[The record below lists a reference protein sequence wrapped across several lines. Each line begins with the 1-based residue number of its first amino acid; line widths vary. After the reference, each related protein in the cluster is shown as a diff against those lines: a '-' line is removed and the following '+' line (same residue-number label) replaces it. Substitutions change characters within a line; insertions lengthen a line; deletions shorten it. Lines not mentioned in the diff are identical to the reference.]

1 MRAIAYMLVIG
12 LMAGLGGC
20 TTLPDRQTV
29 AENATQFINRTEAML
44 AAQRDRIAEAVN
56 DIKAD
61 SQTARRNEVNNLFRQ
76 PRIDPLTDYL
86 QSYSGDPRYVRERAL
101 VSAERDKRCAAV
113 AERYA
118 TRAATRY
125 NLQRLENGYRRSC
138 PVQVAAFER
147 RVNPPRVVV
156 TNEPEQPVEPP
167 APAKP
172 ATPKPESAARE
183 QSDKPIEP
191 SAAPIAGPRVR
202 QASPSEPVA
211 SEAASSCY
219 LLYAIKNYQEAHS
232 ECLKAARAGDAKAQH
247 HLADIALIS
256 KEQDAALHW
265 ARQSAEQDHPAGQ
278 LLLADLLQRSGSEAE
293 ALQLLRKA
301 ADQGLAEAD
310 YRIGQAYL
318 NGQGADADPAEA
330 IRFFERAAQKD
341 HVQAQLQ
348 LAELYSRSKG
358 ADQTKAR
365 AWLTRA
371 AEQESA
377 EAQFKL
383 GLSFHEGRGG
393 PADNREAYIWLSR
406 AMLNGNERAR
416 AHLER
421 IAPELSAEQLGEAQA
436 QVQSGLAGRR
446 P

>member
-1 MRAIAYMLVIG
+1 MRAIVYMLVIG

-29 AENATQFINRTEAML
+29 AKNTTQFINRTEAML
-44 AAQRDRIAEAVN
+44 AAQRDRIADAVN

-61 SQTARRNEVNNLFRQ
+61 SPTARRNEVNNLFGQ

-86 QSYSGDPRYVRERAL
+86 QTYAGDPRYVRERAL
-101 VSAERDKRCAAV
+101 VSAERDKRCAAIG
-113 AERYA
+113 ERYA
-118 TRAATRY
+118 ARAATPS
-125 NLQRLENGYRRSC
+125 NLQRLERGYRRSC
-138 PVQVAAFER
+138 PAQVAAFER

-156 TNEPEQPVEPP
+156 ANEPAQAVEPD

-172 ATPKPESAARE
+172 RTPKAEPVAQTEPE
-183 QSDKPIEP
+183 KPAEP
-191 SAAPIAGPRVR
+191 SAAPLAGPRVR
-202 QASPSEPVA
+202 QAARSEPVA
-211 SEAASSCY
+211 SEAASGCY
-219 LLYAIKNYQEAHS
+219 LLYAIKNFQQAHS

-247 HLADIALIS
+247 HLADMALIS
-256 KEQDAALHW
+256 NEQDAALHW
-265 ARQSAEQDHPAGQ
+265 ARQSAEQNHPAGQ
-278 LLLADLLQRSGSEAE
+278 LLLAELLTRSGNQAE
-293 ALQLLRKA
+293 SLKLLRQA
-301 ADQGLAEAD
+301 ADQGLAEAS
-310 YRIGQAYL
+310 YRLGQSYL
-318 NGQGADADPAEA
+318 AGQGTDADPVEAVRYFEQAAE
-330 IRFFERAAQKD
+330 KD

-348 LAELYSRSKG
+348 LAELYTRPEA
-358 ADQTKAR
+358 ADETKAR

-383 GLSFHEGRGG
+383 GLNFHEGRGG
-393 PADNREAYIWLSR
+393 PADNREAYVWLSR

-421 IAPELSAEQLGEAQA
+421 IAPELSAEQLGDAQA
-436 QVQSGLAGRR
+436 RVQSGLAGRR

>member
-1 MRAIAYMLVIG
+1 MRVILTMLAIG

-20 TTLPDRQTV
+20 TSLPDRQTV
-29 AENATQFINRTEAML
+29 AKNTTQFINRTEAML

-56 DIKAD
+56 DIKAE
-61 SQTARRNEVNNLFRQ
+61 SPTARRNEINNLFRQ
-76 PRIDPLTDYL
+76 PRIDPLTEYL
-86 QSYSGDPRYVRERAL
+86 QTYAGDPRYVRERAL

-113 AERYA
+113 GKRYA
-118 TRAATRY
+118 ARAATRDI
-125 NLQRLENGYRRSC
+125 LRRFENGYRRSC
-138 PVQVAAFER
+138 PAQVAAFQR
-147 RVNPPRVVV
+147 RVNPPRLVVE
-156 TNEPEQPVEPP
+156 NEPEQPVEPP
-167 APAKP
+167 VNTKP
-172 ATPKPESAARE
+172 AAPKPETEAQK
-183 QSDKPIEP
+183 QSDKPVE
-191 SAAPIAGPRVR
+191 STAAPLAGPRVR
-202 QASPSEPVA
+202 QVSPGEPVA
-211 SEAASSCY
+211 SEAASGCY
-219 LLYAIKNYQEAHS
+219 LLYAIKNFQEAHS

-318 NGQGADADPAEA
+318 TGQGADADPAEA
-330 IRFFERAAQKD
+330 IRFFERAAQNN

-348 LAELYSRSKG
+348 LADLYSRSEG

-383 GLSFHEGRGG
+383 GLSYHEGRGG

-406 AMLNGNERAR
+406 AMLNGNENAR
-416 AHLER
+416 VHLER
-421 IAPELSAEQLGEAQA
+421 IAPELSAEQLGDAQT